1 MKNIRII
8 LKRLF
13 AIFLCTGIISCSA
26 YGKYT
31 VAYAAGEELAAGL
44 IGYIPFSTAFFS
56 AAAALGVTGASLAG
70 VLSQENGNADLTAA
84 QKAAESAIAKQSGLK
99 TLYNGVNVVKSYV
112 SDKVN
117 YFSSAFMAAVAEAL
131 NDRGLLANKEAS
143 YSATSTEALR
153 TVNANNFLSL
163 ETALSSMKKYESSS
177 ERVLDYAIS
186 VCDSF
191 LPSGLTAA
199 NIVVSSFKSNSL
211 NFAISAFD
219 SSTVFKNVSFNIG
232 ANSIVSQASVLDD
245 SQTKLFQVYVDIS
258 EYPYSYKVTDVTD
271 SFFAGIGDLNG
282 YSLYDW
288 THSGNG
294 GGYSMMS
301 YLQKFANYGYSIYYS
316 VPLIYDTLHYKP
328 YGTAW
333 GLYNAFT
340 FSPAW
345 SVTSNLPKFGASAL
359 LESMPTWAG
368 ATTTIPA
375 NTVDSVATGQV
386 AYPVTIPAGSKAL
399 TDGLTAD
406 DLQDL
411 TQDQAQ
417 AGSIDTTTD
426 ITDLSAV
433 TQAITGAADQTAA
446 NFDTLFGWLDHI
458 LSAIKAIPAAI
469 ADAISSA
476 FAFQQSSLDGLM
488 LPTEI
493 TKKFPFCIPFDIA
506 DCLRLFQT
514 DEREAPHYEY
524 TLKYADQANTI
535 VIDLSQF
542 DDIAKLVRSL
552 EFIGFLVGLAFA
564 TRYLIRG

>member
-1 MKNIRII
+1 MKNIRVI

-117 YFSSAFMAAVAEAL
+117 YFSNAFMTAVAEAL
-131 NDRGLLANKEAS
+131 NSKGLLTNK
-143 YSATSTEALR
+143 
-153 TVNANNFLSL
+153 
-163 ETALSSMKKYESSS
+163 SSS
-177 ERVLDYAIS
+177 IPSIDVYKTIDLKDYLYTTSELFSIQYFNYRNLAII
-186 VCDSF
+186 DWWQ
-191 LPSGLTAA
+191 
-199 NIVVSSFKSNSL
+199 
-211 NFAISAFD
+211 
-219 SSTVFKNVSFNIG
+219 NVG
-232 ANSIVSQASVLDD
+232 
-245 SQTKLFQVYVDIS
+245 
-258 EYPYSYKVTDVTD
+258 YPALINRYSDYYI
-271 SFFAGIGDLNG
+271 FAG
-282 YSLYDW
+282 SL
-288 THSGNG
+288 SE
-294 GGYSMMS
+294 MS
-301 YLQKFANYGYSIYYS
+301 YLYLIKSSDLDMLDDISVHFYSDDSEVLTKFNLRNVPIISILVNPNLVDPFTSFTSRITSVYGGWTYHLVNNELYVTSDFSSEYCLLKPISALNYSS
-316 VPLIYDTLHYKP
+316 
-328 YGTAW
+328 
-333 GLYNAFT
+333 
-340 FSPAW
+340 SW
-345 SVTSNLPKFGASAL
+345 SVTSNLPKFGTSAL
-359 LESMPTWAG
+359 LETMPTWAG

-375 NTVDSVATGQV
+375 GTVDSSTEEQV
-386 AYPVTIPAGSKAL
+386 AYPVTIPAGDKAL
-399 TDGLTAD
+399 TNGLTAD

-446 NFDTLFGWLDHI
+446 NFDTLFGWLDQI

-476 FAFQQSSLDGLM
+476 FAFQQSSFDGLI

-524 TLKYADQANTI
+524 TLKYSDQANTI

>member
-1 MKNIRII
+1 MKNIRVI

-31 VAYAAGEELAAGL
+31 VAYAAGEELVAGL

-84 QKAAESAIAKQSGLK
+84 QKVAERSIAQQGGLK
-99 TLYNGVNVVKSYV
+99 TLSNGVNIVKTYV
-112 SDKVN
+112 SGKVN
-117 YFSSAFMAAVAEAL
+117 YFSNAFMTAVAEAL
-131 NDRGLLANKEAS
+131 NSKGLFTSKSAS
-143 YSATSTEALR
+143 VSMSDKYGTIKLTSDNFYSLSEILSIPYFDYQLNISGIAYWNDIVFPALKSHFGDDYSFLKFEFSTLSDQSQYIYFIKKSDIDSFPVLNYSFVKQSSSIIQTIILPR
-153 TVNANNFLSL
+153 FTVYYAFIPSSSSFSSGESIEYGSYYMSSSFLKYTDWS
-163 ETALSSMKKYESSS
+163 LSSGKLTVDKEYYVTKPLGE
-177 ERVLDYAIS
+177 IS
-186 VCDSF
+186 
-191 LPSGLTAA
+191 
-199 NIVVSSFKSNSL
+199 
-211 NFAISAFD
+211 
-219 SSTVFKNVSFNIG
+219 
-232 ANSIVSQASVLDD
+232 
-245 SQTKLFQVYVDIS
+245 
-258 EYPYSYKVTDVTD
+258 
-271 SFFAGIGDLNG
+271 
-282 YSLYDW
+282 
-288 THSGNG
+288 
-294 GGYSMMS
+294 
-301 YLQKFANYGYSIYYS
+301 
-316 VPLIYDTLHYKP
+316 
-328 YGTAW
+328 
-333 GLYNAFT
+333 

-359 LESMPTWAG
+359 LETMPTWAG

-375 NTVDSVATGQV
+375 GAVDSSTEEQV
-386 AYPVTIPAGSKAL
+386 AYPVTIPAGDKAL
-399 TDGLTAD
+399 TNGLTAD

-446 NFDTLFGWLDHI
+446 NFDTLFGWLDQI

-476 FAFQQSSLDGLM
+476 FAFQQSSFDGLI

-524 TLKYADQANTI
+524 TLKYSDQANTI